1 MHTTCQVKG
10 TVLSRRVIDIGWK
23 GAKKFLPRVHEAVN
37 ETGECSA
44 LRHCWG
50 TSPIVTNTTVTLSD
64 RRTAIPWDIL
74 SKTFKEA
81 IIVTHTLGRRCI
93 WIDSLCIIQDDI
105 MDWEEESKKM
115 GEVYGNSKVTLAA
128 PKSEDGHGG
137 CFIEN
142 DKIVHYRHP
151 DSQTTIAVHN
161 FNHHRGCSC
170 FAGEYH
176 TKDKPLFHR
185 AGTLPEALFA
195 PRVLYFGSKEIAFQC
210 RRLLCC
216 RCEGVVEVVTDT
228 PKLGYEQARLQLFGT
243 KSSS

>member
-1 MHTTCQVKG
+1 
-10 TVLSRRVIDIGWK
+10 
-23 GAKKFLPRVHEAVN
+23 
-37 ETGECSA
+37 
-44 LRHCWG
+44 
-50 TSPIVTNTTVTLSD
+50 
-64 RRTAIPWDIL
+64 
-74 SKTFKEA
+74 
-81 IIVTHTLGRRCI
+81 
-93 WIDSLCIIQDDI
+93 

-161 FNHHRGCSC
+161 FNHHRGYSC

-176 TKDKPLFHR
+176 NKDKPLFHR
-185 AGTLPEALFA
+185 AGTVPEALFA

-216 RCEGVVEVVTDT
+216 RCEGVVGVVTGGDT

-243 KSSS
+243 ESSS